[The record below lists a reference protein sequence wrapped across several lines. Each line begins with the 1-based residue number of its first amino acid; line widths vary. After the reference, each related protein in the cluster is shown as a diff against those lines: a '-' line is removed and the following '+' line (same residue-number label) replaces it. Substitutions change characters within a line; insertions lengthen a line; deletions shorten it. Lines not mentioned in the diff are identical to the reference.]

1 MRSTIFLIKRV
12 KSLPQKFDNEKLRKV
27 EPELSP
33 QSGEIFIVTRLPHH
47 LSANSEG
54 FSISLFAECRRQRFR
69 FSI

>member
-54 FSISLFAECRRQRFR
+54 FSISLLRNAEDSGFGFR
-69 FSI
+69 